1 MFKWRLENKS
11 TTDFLDTLYSWW
23 EKHEAFNKKSIEYK
37 SLPSRI
43 FVVSNDTK
51 DLFAVP
57 VYISDSDFCY
67 IGWVTSNPDATLR
80 EKTSALDYLYN
91 IISIVMKS
99 QGFDHIISKAN
110 AKSLQRVA
118 ERNGFINVGETTYH
132 IKNL

>member
-1 MFKWRLENKS
+1 MFNYRLLNKV
-11 TTDFLDTLYSWW
+11 DCYDTLKEWW
-23 EKHEAFNKKSIEYK
+23 IKHEAFDGKVIEYK
-37 SLPSRI
+37 ALPNRV
-43 FVVSNDTK
+43 FVVSNEEK

-67 IGWVTSNPDATLR
+67 IGWVTSNPDTTLR
-80 EKTSALDYLYN
+80 EKQGALDYLYN

-99 QGFDHIISKAN
+99 QGFDHILSKAN
-110 AKSLQRVA
+110 ARSLQRVA